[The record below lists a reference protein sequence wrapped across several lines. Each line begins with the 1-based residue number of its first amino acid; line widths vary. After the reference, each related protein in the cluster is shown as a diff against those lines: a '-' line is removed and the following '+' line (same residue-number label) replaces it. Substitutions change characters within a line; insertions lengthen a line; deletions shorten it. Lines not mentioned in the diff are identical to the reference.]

1 MLFFNEKIY
10 IAEYLSDGLSVS
22 SIKNRMNSPNY
33 AMRIYSEMASLDIR
47 KHSNKCTFYTLRFGC
62 SFAVSNTIK
71 LNIMNRQEFEELEL
85 QLQQSGLP
93 LKSYLHK

>member
-33 AMRIYSEMASLDIR
+33 AMRIYSEMASLDIP
-47 KHSNKCTFYTLRFGC
+47 Y
-62 SFAVSNTIK
+62 
-71 LNIMNRQEFEELEL
+71 
-85 QLQQSGLP
+85 
-93 LKSYLHK
+93 LKK

>member
-33 AMRIYSEMASLDIR
+33 AMRIYSEMASLDIPYL
-47 KHSNKCTFYTLRFGC
+47 KK
-62 SFAVSNTIK
+62 IK
-71 LNIMNRQEFEELEL
+71 AHIN
-85 QLQQSGLP
+85 
-93 LKSYLHK
+93 

>member
-33 AMRIYSEMASLDIR
+33 AMRIYSEMASLDIPYL
-47 KHSNKCTFYTLRFGC
+47 KKIKAHISHSAVHALRH
-62 SFAVSNTIK
+62 SFSRIPFIMRISRAV
-71 LNIMNRQEFEELEL
+71 
-85 QLQQSGLP
+85 
-93 LKSYLHK
+93 Y

>member
-33 AMRIYSEMASLDIR
+33 AMRIYSEMASLDIPYLKIFHVTSFPIR
-47 KHSNKCTFYTLRFGC
+47 EPSGKHFIPQTPANLSLFFIY
-62 SFAVSNTIK
+62 
-71 LNIMNRQEFEELEL
+71 
-85 QLQQSGLP
+85 
-93 LKSYLHK
+93 